1 LKSYQST
8 ISAITKVGFFVAV
21 LIFGYFYWQGY
32 DTSIF
37 WNVTTSAE
45 SSSFFTMPFK
55 KGPFEF
61 SFPAQKYL
69 LVETFSAGPIMRNFT
84 LDAVLISFLLIG
96 ISLLLSAATALSRT
110 WFIANMGLIII
121 FISSMHLPEVGLFG
135 FGPHSS
141 MGVVIL
147 LSVLVLPAYA
157 LHAFLPNINL
167 LWRWLIFIALFA
179 GVSLFSG
186 VDLILLQDQFITGS
200 YYGLIALTLIFI
212 FIIAEENI
220 FGILYL
226 ITQSKG
232 GRNNH
237 LHFTAFCFSYL
248 GILIVYYGKKAGF
261 WDLDIPFFN
270 PYLLLLISSI
280 VAFWSIRFKQ
290 TLLGTT
296 SDLNLVKVIFT
307 AITIISLS
315 FLSLAFARGNDSIY
329 EGFHYFIVYTHV
341 AFGIM
346 LFLYILW
353 NFANPLAEGL
363 QVYKIAYR
371 SQNLPYVSAKLAGL
385 AIVAGLFFLSNQEA
399 FLLFQAGQFNYRGA
413 QALVENQEGLAME
426 YFREGSIYGYDNHY
440 SNYQL
445 GYNALQKGKI
455 KEANYRFQRAS
466 LRYPSAQTFVNQAST
481 NAILGESTPVIVG
494 LKNGL
499 LKFPDN
505 SQILNNLGLTYADL
519 GNKELAANYLAQ
531 AKPSSQWTNAALV
544 NFWNVTNEVASAPED
559 YEKGNLAVKAN
570 IIGKLVEK
578 NVPQASIIFDTAI
591 LYPSYKMHRIA
602 FLVNAASY
610 FKDPTVAK
618 NLSDNLSGQLD
629 ESMYY
634 AGKNAIILNEIKSE
648 NINDALKQ
656 LDYLAAESTAKEQG
670 KYFNEMGLIAL
681 SQHAPKIALDFFNKA
696 IDYGYSDAFI
706 CKTASLLELGS
717 YIEVTSW
724 TDYLLS
730 VDSSFVQL
738 RNDLSVLDRQETQ
751 SDDELLFRLYYKYD
765 EYNSAE
771 LHSALSKA
779 DENYALSLWEK
790 ISKEQLVLGD
800 YESVSNYRD
809 VFKSYLKAEAFEEA
823 EVLVALGKNQPV
835 SGKHPLVNILNLTND
850 KEKAKGLAVLASK
863 NSLNE
868 PLVLAISKILETLD
882 PSFNYEVLIEAIN
895 INRTSV
901 ALHKSYIMAALEI
914 GLDQYAQDVFPMLE
928 GLTTPSDF
936 QKFSMQYAERKAQLD
951 ESAIW

>member
-1 LKSYQST
+1 
-8 ISAITKVGFFVAV
+8 
-21 LIFGYFYWQGY
+21 
-32 DTSIF
+32 
-37 WNVTTSAE
+37 
-45 SSSFFTMPFK
+45 MPFK

-69 LVETFSAGPIMRNFT
+69 LVETFSAGPITRNFT
-84 LDAVLISFLLIG
+84 LDAVLTSFLLIG
-96 ISLLLSAATALSRT
+96 MSLLLAATTALSRT
-110 WFIANMGLIII
+110 WFIGIMGLIII
-121 FISSMHLPEVGLFG
+121 FISSLHLPEVGLFG

-147 LSVLVLPAYA
+147 LSVLILPAYA

-167 LWRWLIFIALFA
+167 LWRWLIFIGLFV
-179 GVSLFSG
+179 GVLLFSG
-186 VDLILLQDQFITGS
+186 LDLILLQEQFITGS

-212 FIIAEENI
+212 FILAEENI

-226 ITQSKG
+226 VTKSKG

-237 LHFTAFCFSYL
+237 LHFSAFCIFYL
-248 GILIVYYGKKAGF
+248 GILIAYYGKKAAF
-261 WDLDIPFFN
+261 WDLELSFFN
-270 PYLLLLISSI
+270 PYILLLLSCVI
-280 VAFWSIRFKQ
+280 AFWGIRFKQ
-290 TLLGTT
+290 TLLGAAA
-296 SDLNLVKVIFT
+296 DLNLVKTIFT
-307 AITIISLS
+307 AIAIICLS
-315 FLSLAFARGNDSIY
+315 FLSLAFARGNDAIY
-329 EGFHYFIVYTHV
+329 EGFHYFIIYTHV

-353 NFANPLAEGL
+353 NFASPLAEGL

-385 AIVAGLFFLSNQEA
+385 AIVAGMFFLSNQES
-399 FLLFQAGQFNYRGA
+399 FLLLQAGQFNYRGA

-445 GYNALQKGKI
+445 GYNALQKGKF

-481 NAILGESTPVIVG
+481 NAILGESTPIIVG

-499 LKFPDN
+499 LKFPGN

-519 GNKELAANYLAQ
+519 GNKELAASYLAQ

-544 NFWNVTNEVASAPED
+544 NFWNVTNEVGSASED

-578 NVPQASIIFDTAI
+578 NEPQASINFDTTI
-591 LYPSYKMHRIA
+591 LYPSYKMHRLA

-610 FKDPTVAK
+610 FKDPIVAK
-618 NLSDNLSGQLD
+618 SLSDNLSGQLD

-634 AGKNAIILNEIKSE
+634 AGKNAIILNELKSD

-656 LDYLAAESTAKEQG
+656 LDYLAAESTSKEQG
-670 KYFNEMGLIAL
+670 KYFNQMGLVAL

-706 CKTASLLELGS
+706 CKTASLLELGR
-717 YIEVTSW
+717 YTEVTKW

-738 RNDLSVLDRQETQ
+738 GNDIEVLDSQETQ
-751 SDDELLFRLYYKYD
+751 NDDQLLFRLYYKYG
-765 EYNSAE
+765 EYSSAE

-790 ISKEQLVLGD
+790 ISKEQLVLED
-800 YESVSNYRD
+800 YESASNYRD
-809 VFKSYLKAEAFEEA
+809 IFKSYLKTEAFEEV
-823 EVLVALGKNQPV
+823 EVLVALRKNEPV
-835 SGKHPLVNILNLTND
+835 SGNHELVTILNLTND
-850 KEKAKGLAVLASK
+850 AEKAKRLAAVASK

-868 PLVLAISKILETLD
+868 PLVLAISEILRLLD
-882 PSFNYEVLIEAIN
+882 TSLNYDLLIEAIN

-914 GLDQYAQDVFPMLE
+914 GLDQYAQDVFPKLE

-936 QKFSMQYAERKAQLD
+936 QKFSLQYAERKAQLD
-951 ESAIW
+951 ESATW